1 MKHKKYYLLFVCLVS
16 TLGGFL
22 FGYDTAVISGT
33 LTFVRSQFSLDAM
46 LEGWFVGSALLGCV
60 VGVSLTGICADLVG
74 RRKTLF
80 LSAILLGVSAYGCMV
95 AGNLAA

>member
-1 MKHKKYYLLFVCLVS
+1 MNKKIYLLLICLIS

-33 LTFVRSQFSLDAM
+33 LSFVREQFLMPSL

-60 VGVSLTGICADLVG
+60 FGVSTAGILADLFG
-74 RRKTLF
+74 RKKYSFFHLF
-80 LSAILLGVSAYGCMV
+80 YWRCQQSAAWFR
-95 AGNLAA
+95 AR